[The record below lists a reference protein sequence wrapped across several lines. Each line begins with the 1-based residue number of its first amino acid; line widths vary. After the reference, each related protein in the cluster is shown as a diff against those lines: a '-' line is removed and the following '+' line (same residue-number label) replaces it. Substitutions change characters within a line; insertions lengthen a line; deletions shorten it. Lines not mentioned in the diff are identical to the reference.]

1 MTTSTENT
9 RTDQPASPRPGA
21 RRLVAA
27 AATLLLVA
35 TAGVVGSQSAHAAG
49 AVACSTTGTIDAS
62 RTTALR
68 ADCAYDDLAV
78 AVGPGR
84 TVPVPAPGTTLAI
97 GVVMAEGAAELPEV
111 TITRD
116 AEGRVAVAIG
126 EKVYGDETAAESLTA
141 ETAETATPATPR
153 AAAGCGSTTAWS
165 QSSPTWPG
173 AFSWYINGT
182 SQPHPTAATSA
193 VQWGAYSMAS
203 KYTRCGYQIKTRAT
217 SKYVGT
223 TRYAVGVSTAGGCST
238 NSDGRNTVG
247 YKSLPSGVLGVTC
260 VLYAPT
266 RAIEADIAFTTK
278 ASFYVWSGTGA
289 CKPGQFDLRTTAAHE
304 FGHALGLGHTQARS
318 AQIMQ
323 PSVGSCDFS
332 TRLKGAGDAAAIAK
346 LYPLK

>member
-1 MTTSTENT
+1 VTTSTE
-9 RTDQPASPRPGA
+9 RIRPDQSPRAGRTA
-21 RRLVAA
+21 RGVLAG
-27 AATLLLVA
+27 AATLLLVV
-35 TAGVVGSQSAHAAG
+35 TVGVVGGQTAFAAG
-49 AVACSTTGTIDAS
+49 GVACSTTGTIDAS

-68 ADCAYDDLAV
+68 TDCAYDDLAV
-78 AVGPGR
+78 AVGQGR

-116 AEGRVAVAIG
+116 AEGRVAVAVG

-141 ETAETATPATPR
+141 ETTATATPAAPR
-153 AAAGCGSTTAWS
+153 ATAGCGSTAAWS
-165 QSSPTWPG
+165 KSSPTWPG
-173 AFSWYINGT
+173 AFSWYINGA

-260 VLYAPT
+260 VLYTPT
-266 RAIEADIAFTTK
+266 RAVEADIAFTTK

-304 FGHALGLGHTQARS
+304 FGHALGLGHTQART

>member
-1 MTTSTENT
+1 VTTSTENT

-35 TAGVVGSQSAHAAG
+35 TAGVVGSQSAQAAG

-141 ETAETATPATPR
+141 ETAETTAPATPR